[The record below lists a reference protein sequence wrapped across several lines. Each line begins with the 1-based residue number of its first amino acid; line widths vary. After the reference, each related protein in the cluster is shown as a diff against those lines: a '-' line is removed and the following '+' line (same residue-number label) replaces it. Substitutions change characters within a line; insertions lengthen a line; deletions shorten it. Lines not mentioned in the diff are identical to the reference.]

1 MIGYIIFKESIKIEM
16 KKEELIMI
24 NAVIFDMDGVL
35 IDTEKYLVKFW
46 CQAANEFGF
55 PMKPEHGLMIRSLAG
70 KYAEPKLKEI
80 FGEDFDYKKIRE
92 RRKELMENHISLH
105 GIEKKAKVDELL
117 KYLKEKHLKTAVATA
132 TDEKRAKRYLEQIGI
147 YDKFDRV
154 ICATMV
160 ENGKPKPDVY
170 LYACEQIGEKP
181 ENCIAIE
188 DSPNGVISAVTAGLR
203 TIMVPDLS
211 EPDSK
216 IEALLY
222 KKVKNLGE
230 LITKEIYFS

>member
-1 MIGYIIFKESIKIEM
+1 MIT
-16 KKEELIMI
+16 
-24 NAVIFDMDGVL
+24 AVVFDMDGVL

-55 PMKPEHGLMIRSLAG
+55 PMKREHGLMIRSLAS

-80 FGEDFDYKKIRE
+80 FGKDFDYKKIRE
-92 RRKELMENHISLH
+92 RRKELMEKHISLN
-105 GIEKKAKVDELL
+105 GIEKKRKVDELL
-117 KYLKEKHLKTAVATA
+117 AFLKQKQLKIAVATA
-132 TDEKRAKRYLEQIGI
+132 TDEKRAKNYLEQIGI

-160 ENGKPKPDVY
+160 PNGKPKPDVY

-181 ENCIAIE
+181 EYCIAIE
-188 DSPNGVISAVTAGLR
+188 DSPNGVIAASSAGLK

-222 KKVKNLGE
+222 KKVKDLGE
-230 LITKEIYFS
+230 LITEEIYFS